1 MSGMTIRIDA
11 NEFPLLVIRVSVSP
25 TETDI
30 DDAYNALLPL
40 TRRGR
45 VATVVDLTMIDPDL
59 VTPRL
64 RAYLYERLTAL
75 LAQTQLVA
83 EALVFT
89 SEMIALFYKAYTW
102 MMPPKSP
109 RQEFSDVSSAKAWC
123 RQRLEA
129 DSASRE

>member
-1 MSGMTIRIDA
+1 MTIRIDA
-11 NEFPLLVIRVSVSP
+11 DDFPLVVIRVSISP
-25 TETDI
+25 TEADI
-30 DDAYNALLPL
+30 DKAYEALLPL
-40 TRRGR
+40 IRRGR

-89 SEMIALFYKAYTW
+89 SELIALFYKAYTW
-102 MMPPKSP
+102 MMPPKAP
-109 RQEFSDVSSAKAWC
+109 RQEFSDLASARAWC
-123 RQRLEA
+123 LRVLEA
-129 DSASRE
+129 DLAS